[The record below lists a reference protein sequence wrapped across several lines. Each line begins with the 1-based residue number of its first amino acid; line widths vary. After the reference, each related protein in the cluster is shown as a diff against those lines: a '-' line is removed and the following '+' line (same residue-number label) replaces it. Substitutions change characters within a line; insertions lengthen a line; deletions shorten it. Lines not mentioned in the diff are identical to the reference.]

1 MRRNAAATRH
11 QTASSDQPVDRLINR
26 VFFRLFQIGNTLQ
39 RQTVNA
45 LGITTVQWAVLGA
58 LSRPGVARG
67 MTFGELADYLVV
79 SRQNLDGVL
88 QRLER
93 ERLVA
98 RVVDPDDG
106 RARRVQLTGAGR
118 RRWDGLQDKIAE
130 FYAQAARRVEFDAR
144 VSLAHW
150 LNILLADLQGVEMEI
165 ADEMRFVTRKGA
177 PRKRAPRAGVKT
189 SPRPSTGS

>member
-1 MRRNAAATRH
+1 MRR
-11 QTASSDQPVDRLINR
+11 TAPAPRQKPASPDQPVDRLVNR
-26 VFFRLFQIGNTLQ
+26 IFFRLFQIGNTLQ

-58 LSRPGVARG
+58 LSRPEVAGG
-67 MTFGELADYLVV
+67 MMFGDLAEYLVV

-93 ERLVA
+93 DRLVA
-98 RVVDPDDG
+98 RVADPDDG
-106 RARRVQLTGAGR
+106 RARRVQLTAAGR

-150 LNILLADLQGVEMEI
+150 LNTLLGDLQRVDMEI
-165 ADEMRFVTRKGA
+165 ADEMRFVTRKRTG
-177 PRKRAPRAGVKT
+177 RKPAA
-189 SPRPSTGS
+189 

>member
-1 MRRNAAATRH
+1 MRRTTAPAR
-11 QTASSDQPVDRLINR
+11 QRTASPDAPVDRLLNR
-26 VFFRLFQIGNTLQ
+26 IFFRLFQIGNTLQ

-58 LSRPGVARG
+58 LSRPGAARG

-98 RVVDPDDG
+98 RVADRDDR
-106 RARRVQLTGAGR
+106 RARRVQLTAAGR

-130 FYAQAARRVEFDAR
+130 FYDQAAGRVAFDAR

-150 LNILLADLQGVEMEI
+150 LNVLLADLQGVDMEV
-165 ADEMRFVTRKGA
+165 ADDIRFVKRSGASGKRAVRARIKPA
-177 PRKRAPRAGVKT
+177 PRQPAG
-189 SPRPSTGS
+189 R